1 MRVFVAG
8 GTGVIGR
15 SLIPLLVAAGH
26 EVTATTRAPG
36 RAGLLRSLGAE
47 PAVADGLDRGAV
59 LEAVTRARPEVIIH
73 QMTGLSGAADL
84 RHFDRTFA
92 VTNELRSRG
101 TDYLL
106 EAARAA
112 GTRRFIAQSF
122 TGWPNAR
129 DGGPVKTEDDP
140 LDPDPPA
147 SMTAS
152 MRAIRHLE
160 ASVPAQAPEG
170 LVLRYG
176 ILYGPGASDDLVALV
191 RKRRLPVIGGGTGV
205 WSFTHVADAAS
216 ATARAVERGRPGK
229 YSGIY
234 NVVDDD
240 PAPVAEWLPYLAE
253 CLGARAPWRVPAWVG
268 RLLAGDSVLSM
279 MTGIRGSSNARAR
292 RELGWAPRYASWRTG
307 FASGLLRD
315 GDAERA
321 AAGARAGGR
330 G

>member
-15 SLIPLLVAAGH
+15 SLIPLLAAAGH
-26 EVTATTRAPG
+26 EVTASTRTPA

-59 LEAVTRARPEVIIH
+59 LEAVARARPEVIIH

-92 VTNELRSRG
+92 VTNQLRSRG

-152 MRAIRHLE
+152 IRAIRHLE
-160 ASVPAQAPEG
+160 AAVPDQAPEG

-176 ILYGPGASDDLVALV
+176 TLYGPGAADDMVALV

-216 ATARAVERGRPGK
+216 ATARAAERGRPGK
-229 YSGIY
+229 HG
-234 NVVDDD
+234 
-240 PAPVAEWLPYLAE
+240 
-253 CLGARAPWRVPAWVG
+253 GRAV
-268 RLLAGDSVLSM
+268 
-279 MTGIRGSSNARAR
+279 
-292 RELGWAPRYASWRTG
+292 
-307 FASGLLRD
+307 
-315 GDAERA
+315 
-321 AAGARAGGR
+321 AGARAGGR

>member
-15 SLIPLLVAAGH
+15 SLILLLVAAGH
-26 EVTATTRAPG
+26 EVTASTRTPG

-59 LEAVTRARPEVIIH
+59 LEAVTRARPDVIIH

-84 RHFDRTFA
+84 RRFDRTFA
-92 VTNELRSRG
+92 ATNELRSRG

-129 DGGPVKTEDDP
+129 DGGPV
-140 LDPDPPA
+140 
-147 SMTAS
+147 
-152 MRAIRHLE
+152 R
-160 ASVPAQAPEG
+160 
-170 LVLRYG
+170 
-176 ILYGPGASDDLVALV
+176 
-191 RKRRLPVIGGGTGV
+191 
-205 WSFTHVADAAS
+205 
-216 ATARAVERGRPGK
+216 
-229 YSGIY
+229 
-234 NVVDDD
+234 
-240 PAPVAEWLPYLAE
+240 
-253 CLGARAPWRVPAWVG
+253 
-268 RLLAGDSVLSM
+268 AGDSVLSM

-292 RELGWAPRYASWRTG
+292 CELGWAPRYASWRSG
-307 FASGLLRD
+307 FAHGLLQD
-315 GDAERA
+315 DAAERA